1 MDLTPYLKPN
11 KLLTPFQIVVGGPW
25 YDVEL
30 GRLDGL
36 SSTAASVEGML
47 PQPTENVLDRI
58 HGVKEDPSINATY
71 LPQLKELCPK
81 DLDPHKEI
89 FMDPTTPG
97 KFDNVYYQICSK
109 AEDYSSLTKL
119 CSPILGPSLPLTY
132 GMVVGPRYDM
142 ELGRF
147 YGLSSMKAS
156 VEGKQPHQ

>member
-47 PQPTENVLDRI
+47 PQPTENVSKLASHFAKNGLSLDDMI
-58 HGVKEDPSINATY
+58 ALSDPSINATY

-132 GMVVGPRYDM
+132 GMVMDSCIIK
-142 ELGRF
+142 
-147 YGLSSMKAS
+147 LSLT
-156 VEGKQPHQ
+156 P